1 MAHEIAYL
9 SSHPFVFAG
18 TGRYSQ
24 SGGAA
29 RDEAATRSE
38 STMKNASKPIMSGAI
53 TLMFGLFL
61 VLAQAGP
68 ALAQKAT
75 TDKPRLDSI
84 NLQLQQLEATLQRRD
99 LGETQLTDL
108 RRNVEPMLDELREM
122 IAAQA
127 PRLEGVKSRLE
138 QLGPAPDPKSGTVQS
153 PEVVA
158 ERDAQDKLQKELDD
172 TIRIAKF
179 QHEKATQILTSV
191 AERRRSLFATMLLE
205 RTTPLISPAIWLDVA
220 RNGAVELQHFVSLMH
235 DWWDT
240 IMNALDL
247 VRAII
252 VAIVSGVLAVAAPRL
267 LRLVYRF
274 EGRPSDISEP
284 TKLARAMRALR
295 VAFGASL
302 VPALIC
308 AALYFVLD
316 ALDLMPNRVSPI
328 VRTILSGT
336 AFVFFVRA
344 ISMGVVPISKPNW
357 RVFNVDDDLATQ
369 LQVLASG
376 VATVLIVGKTL
387 EAISQ
392 SIVSPLNVS
401 IVIKGVTAVLIALV
415 IMRLLRS
422 LKVADEKQIKADE
435 ECFGPQTSAPAERGN
450 WLRIAGWLLTIV
462 IIAAAASGY
471 VALASFLSQQIVWVA
486 IVAVLVNLLLVIVDE
501 AVGKGISSEG
511 RLGREIR
518 QAVGLRSG
526 SVDQIGILS
535 SGLLRLALIA
545 IAAFMVLAPWGI
557 DSADLT
563 GYLKAAF
570 FGFSIAGVT
579 ISISSIATAMLI
591 FGIGIA
597 LTRAIQR
604 WLELRYLPHTGLDI
618 GLRNSIKTI
627 FGYGGVLL
635 AAALAFSQAGLS
647 LDKIAIVAGALS
659 VGIGFG
665 LQSIV
670 NNFVSGLILLWERP
684 LRVGDWIVVGGEE
697 GTVRRINVRAT
708 EIETFDKASVIV
720 PNSEFISGRVKNWM
734 HNNRQA
740 RIVIPISVNRKEE
753 PKHIEELLL
762 ATAHAHRSVLSQPPA
777 RVFFLKITEASL
789 DFELRCFT
797 DVDTT
802 ATTRS
807 ELMFTLYEKLLQH
820 GVEMPMT
827 APVIGLGDID
837 KLSDT
842 LAARISPPEDDARAL
857 QDGGAVTNVE
867 PANVK
872 SANVE
877 PSAGGKR
884 KALAR

>member
-1 MAHEIAYL
+1 M
-9 SSHPFVFAG
+9 
-18 TGRYSQ
+18 T
-24 SGGAA
+24 
-29 RDEAATRSE
+29 
-38 STMKNASKPIMSGAI
+38 NASKSAFSGVIAF
-53 TLMFGLFL
+53 LFGLIL
-61 VLAQAGP
+61 VLTQAGALQAQAP
-68 ALAQKAT
+68 A
-75 TDKPRLDSI
+75 TDKSRLDSI

-99 LGETQLTDL
+99 LSDAQLTGV
-108 RRNVEPMLDELREM
+108 RSNVEPLLDELREM
-122 IAAQA
+122 IAAQT

-138 QLGPAPDPKSGTVQS
+138 QLGPAPDAKTGATQS
-153 PEVVA
+153 PEVAA
-158 ERDAQDKLQKELDD
+158 EREAQEKLQKELDD
-172 TIRIAKF
+172 TVRIAKF
-179 QHEKATQILTSV
+179 QHEKATQILNTV
-191 AERRRSLFATMLLE
+191 LERRRSLFASTLLE
-205 RTTPLISPAIWLDVA
+205 RTTPLISPAIWFDVA
-220 RNGAVELQHFVSLMH
+220 RNGPGELQHFLTLMH
-235 DWWDT
+235 DWWQT
-240 IMNALDL
+240 VIEALDL
-247 VRAII
+247 VRALI
-252 VAIVSGVLAVAAPRL
+252 VAVVFFLLAVVAPRL

-274 EGRPSDISEP
+274 EGRPSEVKEP
-284 TKLARAMRALR
+284 SKLARAMRALR
-295 VAFGASL
+295 VSFGASL

-308 AALYFVLD
+308 AALYFVFD
-316 ALDLMPNRVSPI
+316 ALDLMPGRVAPI
-328 VRTILSGT
+328 MRTLLSGI

-344 ISMGVVPISKPNW
+344 ISMGVVPISKPSW

-369 LQVLASG
+369 LQLLASA
-376 VATVLIVGKTL
+376 VATVLIAGKTL
-387 EAISQ
+387 EAVSQ
-392 SIVSPLNVS
+392 AIVSPLNVS
-401 IVIKGVTAVLIALV
+401 ILIKGVTAVLIALV
-415 IMRLLRS
+415 IMRVLRS
-422 LKVADEKQIKADE
+422 LKVADDKQLKAEE
-435 ECFGPQTSAPAERGN
+435 ECFGPQTSTPAERGN
-450 WLRIAGWLLTIV
+450 WLRIVGWLVTAAIV
-462 IIAAAASGY
+462 AAAVSGY

-486 IVAVLVNLLLVIVDE
+486 IVAVLVSLFLIIVDE
-501 AVGKGISSEG
+501 AIGKGISSEG

-518 QAVGLRSG
+518 QAIGLRSG
-526 SVDQIGILS
+526 SVDQIGILT
-535 SGLLRLALIA
+535 SGVLRLALIA

-579 ISISSIATAMLI
+579 ISLSAIAGAMLI
-591 FGIGIA
+591 FGIGLF

-604 WLELRYLPHTGLDI
+604 WLELRYLPHTGLDV

-627 FGYGGVLL
+627 FGYIGTLL
-635 AAALAFSQAGLS
+635 ATALALGQAGLS
-647 LDKIAIVAGALS
+647 LDKITIVAGALS

-762 ATAHAHRSVLSQPPA
+762 ATAHEHRSVLSQPPA

-797 DVDTT
+797 DVDAT

-807 ELMFTLYEKLLQH
+807 ELMFTLYEKLRQH

-827 APVIGLGDID
+827 APTIALGDID

-842 LAARISPPEDDARAL
+842 LAARIAPGDD
-857 QDGGAVTNVE
+857 GE
-867 PANVK
+867 PAG
-872 SANVE
+872 E
-877 PSAGGKR
+877 PARKT
-884 KALAR
+884 KALSR